1 MNSQT
6 YVSDPTIWET
16 FYKNMAEKKLIHT
29 LINQNSMVEDFTK
42 ENRMQSL

>member
-16 FYKNMAEKKLIHT
+16 FYKNMAEKKFIHT
-29 LINQNSMVEDFTK
+29 LINQNSMGEDFTK
-42 ENRMQSL
+42 ETRMQSL

>member
-16 FYKNMAEKKLIHT
+16 FYKNMAEKKFHPYTYKPKQYGRGFYKGKSYAIP
-29 LINQNSMVEDFTK
+29 
-42 ENRMQSL
+42 